1 MSTTVFPGVRIV
13 DMPDLG
19 AVTDNSS
26 VVGEHAGSGR
36 FGATAFRSYSNMVT
50 ATGSTV
56 PRSNAD
62 RWSTIANVLDYGA
75 IGDGVANDTAAIQAA
90 VATGKRVY
98 MPRPSVAYRVTNAIN
113 CTTQGQVIEG
123 DGKGVTIIA
132 VGNDFNLGALG
143 VFVMPGGPWVP
154 GPQFRDFQI
163 NFAQPDTATYASL
176 VAYPVAFYAQGIA
189 RATWHGIKIN
199 AAMKGIDLRLNGAGT
214 SITDC
219 ELCCFDW
226 HIYLDG
232 EADSVTVQSC
242 RFENDLADRQPGH
255 RLSCEFGRHHHRTLR
270 RHPRHRLPVPLFPGH
285 SRDRRRR

>member
-226 HIYLDG
+226 HIY
-232 EADSVTVQSC
+232 S
-242 RFENDLADRQPGH
+242 
-255 RLSCEFGRHHHRTLR
+255 GRGGR
-270 RHPRHRLPVPLFPGH
+270 
-285 SRDRRRR
+285 